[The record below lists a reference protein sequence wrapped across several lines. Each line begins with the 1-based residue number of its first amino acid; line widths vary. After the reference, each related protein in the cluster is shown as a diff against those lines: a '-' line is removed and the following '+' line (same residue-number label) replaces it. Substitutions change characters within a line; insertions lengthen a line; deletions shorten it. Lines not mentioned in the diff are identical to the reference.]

1 MKKEES
7 NYKKNTAKFVMRNG
21 DIFFKKKQKGKVTL
35 Y

>member
-21 DIFFKKKQKGKVTL
+21 DIFFQEKAERKGNFV
-35 Y
+35 